1 MLPKTKDFEK
11 YPFNYTKN
19 SAIADM
25 GISNEDSIVV
35 YDGMNIFSAARVFW
49 TFQYFGHKNI
59 AVLDGGLPAWKK
71 ANGSISDAP
80 PLIQKAKFRA
90 FP

>member
-1 MLPKTKDFEK
+1 
-11 YPFNYTKN
+11 
-19 SAIADM
+19 M

-49 TFQYFGHKNI
+49 TFHYFGHQKI

-90 FP
+90 FPQDKMLKTLSDIQKNIEKQK